1 MFKKLSLLFCL
12 VVACFDLT
20 SAKFLFGTTDLSFG
34 RALLAKKWRKCT
46 IEKRTKYVGTPIK
59 VVRGVKSSHHCCV
72 ECKNKKGCDRWTFL
86 PGKWDKC
93 SLFSNKN
100 RSMYK
105 IKAKWHISGYAT
117 WRLKLKSWPKDKRE
131 SYNYKPTK
139 EQSEVPFEDPNAG
152 GGDAYEAS
160 DAGLG
165 GGGAYEAPDAGFG
178 GGDAYEAPGFDS
190 GSGGGA
196 YEDPWS
202 GGGGGYVPDW
212 GYDGGITNYKRMT
225 GKTVYGRRLNS
236 ILPCVGNKAS
246 TSGRC
251 EYLCTQTKGCNGWT
265 WTDEFNCGWIGEN
278 QATGVCYLVGEADE
292 DDVFDAPGKSR
303 NFISGLMQ

>member
-1 MFKKLSLLFCL
+1 MQPGDSSTLFYRRISNHETVGAGDVMLLIGGGREDLICSLPLLIHMYLLFRC
-12 VVACFDLT
+12 
-20 SAKFLFGTTDLSFG
+20 
-34 RALLAKKWRKCT
+34 R
-46 IEKRTKYVGTPIK
+46 I
-59 VVRGVKSSHHCCV
+59 
-72 ECKNKKGCDRWTFL
+72 
-86 PGKWDKC
+86 
-93 SLFSNKN
+93 
-100 RSMYK
+100 
-105 IKAKWHISGYAT
+105 
-117 WRLKLKSWPKDKRE
+117 KSWPKDKRE
-131 SYNYKPTK
+131 AYNYKPTK
-139 EQSEVPFEDPNAG
+139 EQSEVPFEDPKAG
-152 GGDAYEAS
+152 GGDAYEAP

-165 GGGAYEAPDAGFG
+165 GGDTYEAPDAGFG
-178 GGDAYEAPGFDS
+178 GGDTYEAPGFDS

-202 GGGGGYVPDW
+202 GGGGGGGGGGYVPDW

-278 QATGVCYLVGEADE
+278 QATGLCYLVGEADE